1 MLHEQGIDRERYGE
15 RNIETTELVT
25 HRGQEILRRRAKEN
39 ARPSLEDKQLFKR
52 NKTCGRTTI
61 EM

>member
-25 HRGQEILRRRAKEN
+25 HRRQEILRRRAREK

-52 NKTCGRTTI
+52 TKHADERT
-61 EM
+61 